1 MSAPHVVFV
10 APFFREATVRFV
22 HAVAALPG
30 VRTTLIHQEPRG
42 ALPAATRKL
51 LTDAVQVGD
60 ALDAQHIADATRVLA
75 GRHGKPHR
83 LLATL
88 EQLQVPVAEVRELL
102 GIPGHGV
109 QTANNF
115 RDKGRMKDVLNAA
128 GLPVARHAQVRDV
141 AEARAFVRRV
151 GLPVVVKPPA
161 GAGSIAT
168 WRCDRDDQLEAALAA
183 ARVGPARPAQVEEFV
198 LGLERSFEV
207 VSVAGQPVWHSL
219 CWYDPRPLEVLQQ
232 PWVQWTVTLPREID
246 DSAYDEVRR
255 VGFAALQ
262 ALGMQT
268 GISHMEWF
276 RRRDGSVCINEI
288 AARPPGANIVRLN
301 TLAFERDFFTA
312 WADTVVHDR
321 FTPPRQRWAA
331 GAAFLR
337 GQGRPGGRVVRLHG
351 LDAAQREI
359 GRYVVETRLPQIG
372 APQASGYEGE
382 GWVLVRAE
390 TTAEVQHALSR
401 LISLVRVELG

>member
-1 MSAPHVVFV
+1 MRAPHVVFV

-30 VRTTLIHQEPRG
+30 ATVTLIHQEAR
-42 ALPAATRKL
+42 AAIPAATRAL
-51 LTDAVQVGD
+51 LADAVQVKDG
-60 ALDAQHIADATRVLA
+60 LDAQHIADATRHLA
-75 GRHGKPHR
+75 AKHGKPHR

-88 EQLQVPVAEVRELL
+88 EQLQVPIAEVRERL
-102 GIPGHGV
+102 GIPGHGA
-109 QTANNF
+109 QTATNF
-115 RDKGRMKDVLNAA
+115 RDKGRMKEVLGAA
-128 GLPVARHAQVRDV
+128 GLPVARHAQVRNV

-151 GLPVVVKPPA
+151 GLPIVVKPPA

-183 ARVGPARPAQVEEFV
+183 ARVGPERPVQLEEFV

-207 VSVAGQPVWHSL
+207 ISVAGRPIWSSL

-232 PWVQWTVTLPREID
+232 PWVQWTVTLPREIGD
-246 DSAYDEVRR
+246 PAYDEVRR
-255 VGFAALQ
+255 VGTEALT

-268 GISHMEWF
+268 GLSHMEWF

-301 TLAFERDFFTA
+301 SLAFERDFFSA
-312 WADTVVHDR
+312 WAETVVFDR
-321 FTPPRQRWAA
+321 FDPPEQRWAA

-337 GQGRPGGRVVRLHG
+337 GQGKPGGRVVRLHG
-351 LDAAQREI
+351 LDVAQREV
-359 GRYVVETRLPQIG
+359 GRYVVDTRLPQIG
-372 APQASGYEGE
+372 APQASSYEGE

-390 TTAEVQHALSR
+390 STEEVQRALSR
-401 LISLVRVELG
+401 IISLVRVELG